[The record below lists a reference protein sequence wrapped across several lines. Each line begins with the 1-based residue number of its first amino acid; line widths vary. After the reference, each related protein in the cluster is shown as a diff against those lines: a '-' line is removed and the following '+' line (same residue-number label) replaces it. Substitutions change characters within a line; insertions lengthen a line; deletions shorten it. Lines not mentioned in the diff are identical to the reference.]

1 MLLDKFRSFRRT
13 LAFRLTVWYAGIF
26 TISSLLAFFFFYLQ
40 IASILRERMDEE
52 LLDDIQ
58 EFSTLLAEKGMEE
71 VKATIVL
78 EAKEDGE
85 KEIFYR
91 LMTPDGRELGS
102 SNLFFWGQMHVN
114 RPALQRIT
122 QDAKP
127 VFETL
132 TVEGQ
137 PHKART
143 VYAPIGPGQIL
154 QIGMSLEDNDE
165 FLAEFQDIFTAM
177 VAVVMVLAAWLG
189 WFMARRALMQ
199 VEEVTQTA
207 RTISAGDLDQ
217 RVPVRG
223 QADEIDRLAT
233 TFNEMLDRIKILL
246 TEMKEM
252 TENIAHDLRSP
263 ITRIRGIAEMALTTG
278 KAIDEYEAAAGSTV
292 EDCDRLLE
300 MINTMLYISQTQAAA
315 DKLPME
321 EVRMAG
327 LVRDACELFQPV
339 AEDKGVTLVVEIS
352 TEFRV
357 QGVLQG
363 LQRMLANLIDNALNY
378 TQRPGTVTVSVY
390 GDEKRGVIAVKD
402 TGIGIA
408 QDELPHIF
416 RRFYRCERSRSRPGA
431 GLGLSLVQAIVQAHH
446 GQISV
451 ASVPNVGTTFTVTL
465 PCTSER
471 ESLNTAPLV
480 LQSNLTKL

>member
-1 MLLDKFRSFRRT
+1 
-13 LAFRLTVWYAGIF
+13 
-26 TISSLLAFFFFYLQ
+26 
-40 IASILRERMDEE
+40 
-52 LLDDIQ
+52 
-58 EFSTLLAEKGMEE
+58 MEE
-71 VKATIVL
+71 V
-78 EAKEDGE
+78 
-85 KEIFYR
+85 
-91 LMTPDGRELGS
+91 
-102 SNLFFWGQMHVN
+102 H
-114 RPALQRIT
+114 
-122 QDAKP
+122 
-127 VFETL
+127 
-132 TVEGQ
+132 
-137 PHKART
+137 
-143 VYAPIGPGQIL
+143 
-154 QIGMSLEDNDE
+154 
-165 FLAEFQDIFTAM
+165 
-177 VAVVMVLAAWLG
+177 
-189 WFMARRALMQ
+189 
-199 VEEVTQTA
+199 
-207 RTISAGDLDQ
+207 
-217 RVPVRG
+217 
-223 QADEIDRLAT
+223 
-233 TFNEMLDRIKILL
+233 
-246 TEMKEM
+246 
-252 TENIAHDLRSP
+252 
-263 ITRIRGIAEMALTTG
+263 
-278 KAIDEYEAAAGSTV
+278 
-292 EDCDRLLE
+292 
-300 MINTMLYISQTQAAA
+300 
-315 DKLPME
+315 
-321 EVRMAG
+321 MAG